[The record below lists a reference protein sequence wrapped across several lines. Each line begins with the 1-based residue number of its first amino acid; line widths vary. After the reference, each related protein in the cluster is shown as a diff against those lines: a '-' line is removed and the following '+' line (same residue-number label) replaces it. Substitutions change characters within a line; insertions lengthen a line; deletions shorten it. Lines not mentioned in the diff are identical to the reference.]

1 MLADRQISYLD
12 RFNASLGLNPCYAL
26 RQLSRGKDD
35 MDTLR
40 GQELSP
46 QVRTTTL
53 AGIQVFVAED
63 EPILLWALEEV
74 LEGLGC
80 TVAGSAKRVTEG
92 LAFVAGN
99 SFDVAVLDGSLADG
113 SIDPLVKVLVDRGTP
128 FVMASGLSS
137 SDFSEAFS
145 SGVFIRKPYNEM
157 ELRQALLLALT
168 TRSGPAVVPH

>member
-1 MLADRQISYLD
+1 
-12 RFNASLGLNPCYAL
+12 
-26 RQLSRGKDD
+26 

-40 GQELSP
+40 GVLPQQELSS
-46 QVRTTTL
+46 QVKTTTL

-80 TVAGSAKRVTEG
+80 TIAGSAKKVTEA

-113 SIDPLVKVLVDRGTP
+113 SVGPLVEVLAARGTP
-128 FVMASGLSS
+128 FVMASGLNS
-137 SDFSEAFS
+137 SDFSETFS
-145 SGVFIRKPYNEM
+145 SGVFVRKPYNEK
-157 ELRQALLLALT
+157 ELRQALLLALAKR
-168 TRSGPAVVPH
+168 TRSPAVPH